1 MKRVCKTSQ
10 KSEKK
15 QNTYLALMSDSNG
28 GCSTSR
34 QSQTPT
40 TVMNGKEGNKE
51 MAVTGHKQRSQGLTG
66 EREKRKVVCDTRS
79 ASGKKLLSI

>member
-1 MKRVCKTSQ
+1 
-10 KSEKK
+10 
-15 QNTYLALMSDSNG
+15 
-28 GCSTSR
+28 
-34 QSQTPT
+34 
-40 TVMNGKEGNKE
+40 MNGKEGNKE